1 MGAIISS
8 CKNCFGGEETRE
20 SYNTI
25 PGGGG
30 GTSAPGHTP
39 DPEERRRQLA
49 EAAEKRLKNQEHRG
63 IQNPESVRRQ
73 QQRKEEMEKREEELA
88 RLGNTG
94 EGLRW
99 QVS

>member
-1 MGAIISS
+1 MGAVISL
-8 CKNCFGGEETRE
+8 CKNCFGAEETRE

-25 PGGGG
+25 PGEGGG
-30 GTSAPGHTP
+30 GTTGNTP
-39 DPEERRRQLA
+39 DPDERRRQLA

-94 EGLRW
+94 EPLRW